1 MKKRDQIEGV
11 DDPIRPRLA
20 LRQLLARSEH
30 ALTLVAGNAEA
41 TAAVQEII
49 DITRRGL
56 AFRRPGKD
64 QDTDE

>member
-1 MKKRDQIEGV
+1 VKKRDTLEGV
-11 DDPIRPRLA
+11 EDPIRPRLA
-20 LRQLLARSEH
+20 LRQLLTKSEH

-49 DITRRGL
+49 DLTRRGL

-64 QDTDE
+64 QDADE